1 MGGSR
6 KLWEAKDEKPWVH
19 DLFEELN
26 LRDDSFRDEGFSR
39 GGRGR
44 SRGRGR
50 AIADRHRGW
59 VGKLASDSEELN
71 LNRARRGRGK
81 GHPARSEGGDH
92 SRVEASGS
100 STTKGTQEN
109 TVSTNIEGHDEST
122 KHEFTA
128 PPRKVGAGSLNSASP
143 PFFPSSALQQ
153 KSVEGSEPNQ
163 VNVNRSTK
171 GRDRGTKPGSQ
182 VFVAKSGGSG
192 RGIQVG
198 GTLQSSAQ
206 SQQPVT
212 PSTAQTSEQHTL
224 TM

>member
-26 LRDDSFRDEGFSR
+26 MRDDSFRDDGFAR

-44 SRGRGR
+44 FRGRGR
-50 AIADRHRGW
+50 VNGDRHRGW

-81 GHPARSEGGDH
+81 GRPARSEGGDH
-92 SRVEASGS
+92 SRIEESGS

-109 TVSTNIEGHDEST
+109 TVSTYTEGQDENL

-153 KSVEGSEPNQ
+153 KSLEGPESILA
-163 VNVNRSTK
+163 NRSTK
-171 GRDRGTKPGSQ
+171 GRDRGTKAGSQ

-192 RGIQVG
+192 KGLQFGV
-198 GTLQSSAQ
+198 TLQSSAQ
-206 SQQPVT
+206 SLQPVI
-212 PSTAQTSEQHTL
+212 PSTAQTSEEHTL